1 MEAAQQQQQ
10 QQQTNGCASDSR
22 PSSSGSDSTSS
33 TDSVRS
39 NYGSSEVSSKE
50 GVKCGSPAAA
60 VMLPPGA
67 FYTVRV
73 TLATSS
79 RRKHSQ
85 AELGVISQMCV
96 VTAVAADPDSATETA
111 EAASTSVSGLAL
123 DDIAS
128 QQQQASSSKQQ
139 KLSNGSTRQQQQ
151 SRAGTGGDAGSSK
164 GLGGGMPAG
173 WQLLVAGVPVAGGLV
188 GQLADLQVTLDNLIA
203 YTLLAGLRLA

>member
-1 MEAAQQQQQ
+1 METAQQQQQQQQ

-39 NYGSSEVSSKE
+39 TYGSSDFSSKQ
-50 GVKCGSPAAA
+50 GAKCGSPAAA

-67 FYTVRV
+67 SYTVRV

-96 VTAVAADPDSATETA
+96 VTAVAADADSATETA
-111 EAASTSVSGLAL
+111 EAASTAVSGLAL
-123 DDIAS
+123 DEIAS
-128 QQQQASSSKQQ
+128 QQQQASSSAQHKVG
-139 KLSNGSTRQQQQ
+139 NGSTRQQQQ
-151 SRAGTGGDAGSSK
+151 SGTGSGKENCGSSQRVSA
-164 GLGGGMPAG
+164 GVPAG

-188 GQLADLQVTLDNLIA
+188 GQLADLQVIIIF
-203 YTLLAGLRLA
+203 